1 MVCVFGSVFWMG
13 RMWKGAEG
21 VTLALSLVSD
31 RLYCGI
37 LKFRKK
43 DKKIVR

>member
-1 MVCVFGSVFWMG
+1 MG
-13 RMWKGAEG
+13 RMWKGAG

-31 RLYCGI
+31 RLCCGI